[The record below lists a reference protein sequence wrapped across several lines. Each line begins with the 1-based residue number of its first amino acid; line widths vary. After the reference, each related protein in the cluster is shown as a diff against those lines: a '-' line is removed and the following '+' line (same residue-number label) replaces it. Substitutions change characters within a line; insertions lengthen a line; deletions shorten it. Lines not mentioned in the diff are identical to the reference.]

1 MGYAE
6 RFETDLTT
14 TEIKASRVVVIAKDQ
29 SLPAPIVLGENGVK
43 IPHQIID
50 NDAFGLFDPN
60 EDAIDFYESIEGMR
74 VTMPTPKVIAPQ
86 KNGNLYV
93 TVKMVEIK

>member
-1 MGYAE
+1 M
-6 RFETDLTT
+6 
-14 TEIKASRVVVIAKDQ
+14 
-29 SLPAPIVLGENGVK
+29 PAPIVLGENGVK
-43 IPHQIID
+43 IPHCIID
-50 NDAFGLFDPN
+50 NDAFSLFDPN

-74 VTMPTPKVIAPQ
+74 VTMPTPKIIAPQ

>member
-1 MGYAE
+1 M
-6 RFETDLTT
+6 
-14 TEIKASRVVVIAKDQ
+14 
-29 SLPAPIVLGENGVK
+29 PAPIVLGENGVK
-43 IPHQIID
+43 IPDQIID
-50 NDAFGLFDPN
+50 NDAFGLFDPS

-74 VTMPTPKVIAPQ
+74 VTMPTPKIIAPQ

>member
-1 MGYAE
+1 M
-6 RFETDLTT
+6 
-14 TEIKASRVVVIAKDQ
+14 
-29 SLPAPIVLGENGVK
+29 PAPIVLGENGVK
-43 IPHQIID
+43 IPDQIID

-74 VTMPTPKVIAPQ
+74 VTMPTPKIIAPQ

>member
-1 MGYAE
+1 M
-6 RFETDLTT
+6 
-14 TEIKASRVVVIAKDQ
+14 
-29 SLPAPIVLGENGVK
+29 PAPIVLGENGVK
-43 IPHQIID
+43 IPDQIID
-50 NDAFGLFDPN
+50 NDAFSLFDPN

-74 VTMPTPKVIAPQ
+74 VTMPTPKIIAPQ